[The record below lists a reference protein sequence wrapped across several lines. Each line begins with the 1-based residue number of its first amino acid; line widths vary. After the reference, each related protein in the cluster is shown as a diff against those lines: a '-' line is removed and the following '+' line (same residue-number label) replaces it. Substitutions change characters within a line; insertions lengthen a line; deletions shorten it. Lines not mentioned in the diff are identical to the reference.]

1 VFLLPQKLPDACGT
15 GQTCLL
21 RPLVAKG
28 ENERSFIR
36 LLMVTTA
43 EAKHNQATI
52 KPRNKGGAPKK
63 RVRRDLIIRIR
74 MTATERFQIDTKA
87 KAAGMR
93 SSSWI
98 RAAAKSA
105 KVIPRLT
112 VDERRM
118 LWMLAELAN
127 NLNQLTKLA
136 HQLGL
141 LTVVRDCGKIL
152 TEIDTVLKHF
162 NNDDR
167 ESDNR

>member
-1 VFLLPQKLPDACGT
+1 MTKDSQ
-15 GQTCLL
+15 
-21 RPLVAKG
+21 
-28 ENERSFIR
+28 
-36 LLMVTTA
+36 MVIA
-43 EAKHNQATI
+43 
-52 KPRNKGGAPKK
+52 PRNKGGAPRK

-74 MTATERFQIDTKA
+74 MTATERFQVDTKA

-105 KVIPRLT
+105 KILPRLT
-112 VDERRM
+112 ADERRI

-141 LTVVRDCGKIL
+141 LAVVRNCSEIMK
-152 TEIDTVLKHF
+152 EIDMTLKYLNKH
-162 NNDDR
+162 DR
-167 ESDNR
+167 ESNDG